1 MAGEEGDEEMAEEA
15 REQGADAEGLGDEAA
30 DNGAASKGPATRNSQ
45 DESGDVD
52 VDHTHQPEESCTM
65 TYEDP
70 QEPEVPV
77 STEAHNNKNVVSK
90 A

>member
-30 DNGAASKGPATRNSQ
+30 DNGAASKGPAARNSQ
-45 DESGDVD
+45 DESGDVN

-77 STEAHNNKNVVSK
+77 STEAHNNENVVSK